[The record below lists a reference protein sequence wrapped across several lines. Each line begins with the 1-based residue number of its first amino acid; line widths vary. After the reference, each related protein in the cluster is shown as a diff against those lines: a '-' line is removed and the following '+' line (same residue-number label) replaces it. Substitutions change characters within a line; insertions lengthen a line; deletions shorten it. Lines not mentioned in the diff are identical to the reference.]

1 MKTMM
6 TIDRMRRL
14 MLCLSVCLLAA
25 CIQNDLPYPTVKL
38 YITGMTVEGQVGSA
52 VISNEE
58 RKVTLELEETVNP
71 HQVKVQTLEMT
82 EGGTAT
88 IGPDSIVDLTKPLQV
103 TLSLYQDYVWTIEA
117 NQTIARTFT
126 VTGQVGQAKFYP
138 DVREA
143 SVNIPR
149 EKGLGMIE
157 VTDLKLGPEGSTQ
170 NGVTGVPALQWEK
183 KGGFATAK
191 VQVKYSDFIDEEWT
205 LYVNLSD
212 ITVGVNSV
220 DAWTNVAWVNGF
232 GHDGGD
238 NGCEYKK
245 EGDTDWTRV
254 DASELTHEGGN
265 FTARIIHL
273 QANTTYVCRTY
284 SGEEYGAE
292 VTFTTGEAATVPNM
306 GFEDWHKD
314 GKVICPWLEGEDS
327 WWDTGNW
334 GSTTISA
341 DDNITQPTSDV
352 RNGSAGSQ
360 AAILGSKFV
369 GLGSIGKFAAG
380 NLFVGEYKKTKGT
393 NGILGF
399 GRSFT
404 SCPTRLKGYFK
415 YKTAPITEVIDKYA
429 SLKNQPDTCIVWV
442 ALGDW
447 SLQENPETGERT
459 AVEIETESKGNGR
472 YFDKNDS
479 HIIAYGEMTCGENVN
494 EYTPFSVELEYR
506 ATDRKPTALLI
517 VCSASKYGDYFTGAP
532 GATMWVDDFS
542 LEYDY

>member
-6 TIDRMRRL
+6 TIDRMRRV

-58 RKVTLELEETVNP
+58 QKVTLELEETVNP

-170 NGVTGVPALQWEK
+170 NGVTGIPVLQWEK

-205 LYVNLSD
+205 LYVNLSN
-212 ITVGVNSV
+212 ITVGVSSV
-220 DAWTNVAWVNGF
+220 DAWTNVAWVHGF
-232 GHDGGD
+232 GHDGAD

-245 EGDTDWTRV
+245 EEDAEWTRV
-254 DASELTHEGGN
+254 DMSELTHEGGN

-273 QANTTYVCRTY
+273 QANTTYVCRAY
-284 SGEEYGAE
+284 SGEEYSE
-292 VTFTTGEAATVPNM
+292 EIKFTTGSETQPENNSFEYTSESVPTLIYGSGQNM
-306 GFEDWHKD
+306 
-314 GKVICPWLEGEDS
+314 
-327 WWDTGNW
+327 WWDTGNH
-334 GSTTISA
+334 
-341 DDNITQPTSDV
+341 
-352 RNGSAGSQ
+352 GSAKASTDLTTPDTSVKHSGNQSLLL
-360 AAILGSKFV
+360 ASKKPNIF
-369 GLGSIGKFAAG
+369 GIGKFAAG
-380 NLFVGEYKKTKGT
+380 NLFVGKYLKTEGT
-393 NGILGF
+393 DGVLGW
-399 GRSFT
+399 GRPFSER
-404 SCPTRLKGYFK
+404 PTKLKGYIK
-415 YKTAPITEVIDKYA
+415 YNSGVVDEGGDKIPNGQNDIGTVY
-429 SLKNQPDTCIVWV
+429 I
-442 ALGDW
+442 ALTD
-447 SLQENPETGERT
+447 
-459 AVEIETESKGNGR
+459 GNGVV
-472 YFDKNDS
+472 YNDDKDDDDGS
-479 HIIAYGEMTCGENVN
+479 IWACIIKTKTEELFNKDATNVLAYGELVLKESTEGEGLI
-494 EYTPFSVELEYR
+494 PFEIELDYK
-506 ATDRKPTALLI
+506 ATDRVPTRIII
-517 VCSASKYGDYFTGAP
+517 VASASYYGDYFQGSTSSK
-532 GATMWVDDFS
+532 MWLDDIT
-542 LEYDY
+542 LEYDYE

>member
-6 TIDRMRRL
+6 TIDRMRRV

-170 NGVTGVPALQWEK
+170 NGVAGVPALQWEK

-220 DAWTNVAWVNGF
+220 DAWTNVAWVHGF
-232 GHDGGD
+232 GHDGAD

-245 EGDTDWTRV
+245 EGDTDWVRV
-254 DASELTHEGGN
+254 DASEVTHDGGN

-273 QANTTYVCRTY
+273 QANTTYVCRPY

-292 VTFTTGEAATVPNM
+292 MSFTTGEAATIPNM
-306 GFEDWHKD
+306 GFEDWHQD
-314 GKVICPWLEGEDS
+314 GKVICPWKEGDNR

-334 GSTTISA
+334 GSA
-341 DDNITQPTSDV
+341 GMLGEKYNITTPVEDIYS
-352 RNGSAGSQ
+352 GSTGVFAAKLNSRSIAG
-360 AAILGSKFV
+360 IL
-369 GLGSIGKFAAG
+369 AAG
-380 NLFVGEYKKTKGT
+380 NLFIGEFKERDNT

-399 GRSFT
+399 GREFSVR
-404 SCPTRLKGYFK
+404 PTKLKGHFK
-415 YKTAPITEVIDKYA
+415 YTVANIDYA
-429 SLKNQPDTCIVWV
+429 DDAHKDLMGKPDTCIVWI

-447 SLQENPETGERT
+447 SEP
-459 AVEIETESKGNGR
+459 VEIRTNPKNSK
-472 YFDKNDS
+472 YFDKNDPNV
-479 HIIAYGEMTCGENVN
+479 IAYGEMNCGETVSAYKDF
-494 EYTPFSVELEYR
+494 EIELDYR
-506 ATDRKPTALLI
+506 STSRVPKYLLI
-517 VCSASKYGDYFTGAP
+517 VCSASKYGDYFTG
-532 GATMWVDDFS
+532 GAGSTMWVDDFS
-542 LEYDY
+542 FEYDY

>member
-1 MKTMM
+1 MKKMM

-58 RKVTLELEETVNP
+58 QKVTLELEETVNP

-138 DVREA
+138 ETREA

-149 EKGLGMIE
+149 EKGLGIIE
-157 VTDLKLGPEGSTQ
+157 VTSLKLGPEGSTQ

-183 KGGFATAK
+183 KGGFATTK
-191 VQVKYSDFIDEEWT
+191 VQVQYSDFIDEEWT

-220 DAWTNVAWVNGF
+220 DAWTNVAWVHGF

-254 DASELTHEGGN
+254 DASELTHDGGN

-273 QANTTYVCRTY
+273 QANTTYVCRAY

-292 VTFTTGEAATVPNM
+292 VSFTTGEEATVPNM
-306 GFEDWHKD
+306 GFENWHQD
-314 GKVICPWLEGEDS
+314 GKVICPWQEGEDS

-334 GSTTISA
+334 GSTTLSEK
-341 DDNITQPTSDV
+341 DNITLSTEDI
-352 RNGSAGSQ
+352 RIGSTGKF
-360 AAILGSKFV
+360 AAILKSQKIV
-369 GLGSIGKFAAG
+369 VKFAAG
-380 NLFVGEYKKTKGT
+380 NLFIGEYKKTVGT

-415 YKTAPITEVIDKYA
+415 YQTALISEAIDKYA

-447 SLQENPETGERT
+447 SLQENPETGEKT
-459 AVEIETESKGNGR
+459 AVEIQTESKGNGK

-494 EYTPFSVELEYR
+494 EYTPFSIELEYR

-542 LEYDY
+542 FEYDY

>member
-1 MKTMM
+1 MKNMM

-38 YITGMTVEGQVGSA
+38 YITGMSVEGQVGSA
-52 VISNEE
+52 VISNDD

-71 HQVKVQTLEMT
+71 KKVKVQTLDIT
-82 EGGTAT
+82 EGGTASV
-88 IGPDSIVDLTKPLQV
+88 GPDSIVDLTKPLEI
-103 TLSLYQDYVWTIEA
+103 TLSLYQDYVWTVEA
-117 NQTIARTFT
+117 NQTIARIFT
-126 VTGQVGQAKFYP
+126 VAGQVGQAKFYP
-138 DVREA
+138 ETREA
-143 SVNIPR
+143 SVNIPK
-149 EKGLGMIE
+149 EQGLGIIE
-157 VTDLKLGPEGSTQ
+157 LTGLKLGPEGSTH
-170 NGVTGVPALQWEK
+170 NGTTDLPLLYWTRK
-183 KGGFATAK
+183 DNFATTK

-220 DAWTNVAWVNGF
+220 DAWTNVAWIHGF
-232 GHDGGD
+232 GHDGRD

-245 EGDTDWTRV
+245 EGDTDWIRV
-254 DASELTHEGGN
+254 DASEVTHDGGN

-273 QANTTYVCRTY
+273 QANTTYVCRAY
-284 SGEEYGAE
+284 SGEEYGE
-292 VTFTTGEAATVPNM
+292 EMSFTTGEEATVPNM
-306 GFEDWHKD
+306 GFEDWHQD
-314 GKVICPWLEGEDS
+314 GKVICPWQEGDNR

-334 GSTTISA
+334 GSTTLSEK
-341 DDNITQPTSDV
+341 DNITLSTEDI
-352 RNGSAGSQ
+352 RTGSTGKF
-360 AAILGSKFV
+360 AAILKSQKIV
-369 GLGSIGKFAAG
+369 VKFAAG
-380 NLFVGEYKKTKGT
+380 NLFIGEYKNTIGT

-415 YKTAPITEVIDKYA
+415 YQTALITETIDKYA

-447 SLQENPETGERT
+447 SLQENPDTGEKT
-459 AVEIETESKGNGR
+459 AVEIQTDSKGNGK

-494 EYTPFSVELEYR
+494 EYTPFSVELKYR

-542 LEYDY
+542 FEYDY

>member
-1 MKTMM
+1 MKRMM

-71 HQVKVQTLEMT
+71 RQVKVQTLEMT
-82 EGGTAT
+82 EGGTAS

-138 DVREA
+138 ETREA

-149 EKGLGMIE
+149 EKGLGIIE
-157 VTDLKLGPEGSTQ
+157 VTSLKLGPEGSTQ

-183 KGGFATAK
+183 KGGFATTK
-191 VQVKYSDFIDEEWT
+191 VQVQYSDFIDEEWT

-220 DAWTNVAWVNGF
+220 DAWTNVAWVHGF

-254 DASELTHEGGN
+254 DASELTHDGGN

-273 QANTTYVCRTY
+273 QANTTYVCRAY
-284 SGEEYGAE
+284 SGEEYGSE
-292 VTFTTGEAATVPNM
+292 VSFTTGEEATVPNM
-306 GFEDWHKD
+306 GFENWHQD
-314 GKVICPWLEGEDS
+314 GKVICPWQEGEDS

-334 GSTTISA
+334 GSTTLSEK
-341 DDNITQPTSDV
+341 DNITLSTEDI
-352 RNGSAGSQ
+352 RIGSTGKF
-360 AAILGSKFV
+360 AAILKSQKIV
-369 GLGSIGKFAAG
+369 VKFAAG
-380 NLFVGEYKKTKGT
+380 NLFIGEYKKTVGT

-415 YKTAPITEVIDKYA
+415 YQTALISEAIDKYA

-447 SLQENPETGERT
+447 SLQENPETGEKT
-459 AVEIETESKGNGR
+459 AVEIQTESKGNGK

-494 EYTPFSVELEYR
+494 EYTPFSIELEYR

-542 LEYDY
+542 FEYDY